1 MKDILESF
9 EEESDVII
17 SLCIDFLLGCEQAC
31 IHFFS

>member
-17 SLCIDFLLGCEQAC
+17 SLFIDFLLGGAQA
-31 IHFFS
+31 